1 MKKMREQSTS
11 GSIRAARRLLA
22 GVLALV
28 LPLLVAGAAFVPAAN
43 AASPLVAQWHMDAA
57 DGAESSGNAIA
68 TDVAPGAQVVPGRFG
83 NGLQP
88 GGGGADLIVPQTSP
102 KLGLL
107 QPSHISLVVWFK
119 ANGFPGLLQY
129 LVSDGGEGAPVCG
142 GSSVGLY
149 TGYHSGPGLQFY
161 VRGASAF
168 HIADA
173 GPGNAVY
180 DGNWH
185 MAVGT
190 FDGTN
195 TLLYVDGKQVTAA
208 EPAASPDPINYASA
222 TEKSF
227 RIGQYSDLSCGA
239 STFTGALDET
249 KVYDRALT
257 ATEIA
262 RMAAAPG
269 PAPPDLVP
277 DGDGGGGTQP
287 APITVGPSPVHTD
300 QAPHVNGVTSRLPF
314 RTGSLMTVVNADV
327 TGADHLDWDVTGDG
341 KTDISCSGSQPT
353 LGVRYAATGGA
364 GASALGAHAAAISFS
379 VPRTVSLT
387 AVSATGVSSAASRIQ
402 ILTTKLPAAA
412 PSSPAAPSGQLQR
425 PPGLTMCGPI
435 AESPIQGLVKAIGLE
450 NSCTD
455 MTVAAGVAEARG
467 CMTHVLDRESLP
479 TKDRAVVAEWENV
492 SADSTVPTDLFVSYK
507 PVRING
513 MLFTP
518 GVTTP
523 VIVFPNLQRVVSRGT
538 TVTFG
543 AVKVSS
549 GKLNLD
555 LRSSGGGRADLG
567 TVSTS
572 GLRQIGGFPVDGA
585 AQLATFFQGGQHY
598 SELTL
603 HLGMPG
609 ILTAF
614 GGPVPTNVT
623 TVRTDNAH
631 DPVIDNIN
639 IRYPRVELGPV
650 RFADFDLH
658 YSATGDPTQN
668 CYGPMWKGVGTIF
681 VGSDDAAAS
690 FRLAPNPPRNGVLF
704 CNGGFVGAGGTLDF
718 GGHEPMV
725 FPGVFLQNIDLSI
738 KADPPVARGGVTMSM
753 AGLATINGNLV
764 IALASPGSPYT
775 ITGAD
780 GPGFAGAS
788 VKVTGPAIGAA
799 GRVGLNVPV
808 LGQIGMASAYLVYQF
823 PFYVSGAGSMSFGVP
838 GITIDGKVQG
848 SFSLLTKQYDL
859 EGSIHACLIGFIC
872 GTAMGW
878 VSDRGVAV
886 CFGDIVHDTWV
897 PGGGYGWGAVIPDVW
912 WPTGC
917 KPSRYWD
924 HAISARA
931 RAAQAGGYS
940 FKVAAGEDS
949 KSVELHGAGGVAP
962 TGTLT
967 APGGEKVTIGAD
979 GPPTVHGAHVGL
991 LRDAQGG
998 RTIAGVLRGTPGTYT
1013 FTPAAGSPS
1022 ISKVRDTRADDGVS
1036 ATVTAKGDQRVLR
1049 YDAGLAGG
1057 KSVAFFERSKTG
1069 IYKRLKVAKGGKG
1082 ALVFTPA
1089 AGAAGQREIVAET
1102 TIDGTPVP
1110 PSVVARFTAP
1120 DTVTPG
1126 ATRGVTARRAAK
1138 RGARAGTLVVTWK
1151 DAKNAKRYGI
1161 TVRQADGTYR
1171 LVKATAQ
1178 RHQVR
1183 IRGVL
1188 ATFSGTVTVHAQ
1200 GVRGDWGRGATARF
1214 GASAQPKS
1222 AFLDH
1227 RELGKRH
1234 R

>member
-1 MKKMREQSTS
+1 VTMRI
-11 GSIRAARRLLA
+11 GRALACGWISALLLI
-22 GVLALV
+22 G
-28 LPLLVAGAAFVPAAN
+28 VPAAH

-68 TDVAPGAQVVPGRFG
+68 TDVVPGVQVVPGRFG
-83 NGLQP
+83 NGLQA

-107 QPSHISLVVWFK
+107 QPAHVSLVLWFK

-129 LVSDGGEGAPVCG
+129 LASDGGEGAPVCG
-142 GSSVGLY
+142 GSSFALY

-161 VRGASAF
+161 VRGAGDF

-180 DGNWH
+180 DGQWH
-185 MAVGT
+185 MAAGT

-195 TLLYVDGKQVTAA
+195 TLLYIDGKQVTAA
-208 EPAASPDPINYASA
+208 PPATTPDTINYTAA

-227 RIGQYSDLSCGA
+227 RIGQYSDLSCGQ
-239 STFTGALDET
+239 STFTGQLDET

-277 DGDGGGGTQP
+277 DGDGGGTQP
-287 APITVGPSPVHTD
+287 TPITIGPSPVHTD
-300 QAPHVNGVTSRLPF
+300 QPPRITGIAARLPF
-314 RTGSLMTVVNADV
+314 RTGSLMTVADADV

-341 KTDISCSGSQPT
+341 KTDASCPGSQPSI
-353 LGVRYAATGGA
+353 GVSYATGGA
-364 GASALGAHAAAISFS
+364 SARAAASALSFS
-379 VPRTVSLT
+379 VPRTLSLT
-387 AVSATGVSSAASRIQ
+387 AVSATGLASAATRIQ
-402 ILTTKLPAAA
+402 ILTAKLPAAA
-412 PSSPAAPSGQLQR
+412 PSAPTGGKLIR
-425 PPGLTMCGPI
+425 PPWVLMCGGFQSEFDGI
-435 AESPIQGLVKAIGLE
+435 VKAIGLSS
-450 NSCTD
+450 SCTD

-467 CMTHVLDRESLP
+467 CMTHVLDRQSLP
-479 TKDRAVVAEWENV
+479 LKDRTVVSEWEKL
-492 SADSTVPTDLFVSYK
+492 SPDSTVPTDVFVAYK

-518 GVTTP
+518 GGSTP
-523 VIVFPNLQRVVSRGT
+523 VIFFPNLQRVVSRGT

-549 GKLNLD
+549 GALNLD
-555 LRSSGGGRADLG
+555 LRGSGGRADLG

-572 GLRQIGGFPVDGA
+572 GLRQIGGFPVEGA
-585 AQLATFFQGGQHY
+585 AQVATFFQGGQHY

-650 RFADFDLH
+650 RFTDFDLH
-658 YSATGDPTQN
+658 YSATGDPSQN

-704 CNGGFVGAGGTLDF
+704 CNGGFVGAGGTVDF
-718 GGHEPMV
+718 GGHQPMV

-738 KADPPVARGGVTMSM
+738 GADPPVVRGGVTMSM

-808 LGQIGMASAYLVYQF
+808 IGQLGMVSAYLVYQY
-823 PFYVSGAGSMSFGVP
+823 PFYVSGAGSMEFGVP
-838 GITIDGKVQG
+838 GITIKGKVQG
-848 SFSLLTKQYDL
+848 AFSLLTKQYDL
-859 EGSIHACLIGFIC
+859 EGSIQACVIDLIC
-872 GTAMGW
+872 GTAAGW

-886 CFGDIVHDTWV
+886 CFGDIVHDDWV
-897 PGGGYGWGAVIPDVW
+897 PGGGYGWGAVLPDIW

-924 HAISARA
+924 HSIAARA
-931 RAAQAGGYS
+931 RAAQSGGYA
-940 FKVAAGEDS
+940 FKVAAGEDT

-967 APGGEKVTIGAD
+967 APDGEEATIGAD
-979 GPPTVHGAHVGL
+979 GPATVHAKHVGL
-991 LRDAQGG
+991 LRDARDGL
-998 RTIAGVLRGTPGTYT
+998 TIAGVLRGKPGTYT
-1013 FTPAAGSPS
+1013 FTPADSSPA
-1022 ISKVRDTRADDGVS
+1022 ITKVRDTRADDGVS
-1036 ATVTAKGDQRVLR
+1036 ATVTAKGDRRVLR
-1049 YDAGLAGG
+1049 YDAGLGGG
-1057 KSVAFFERSKTG
+1057 KSVAFFERSTTG

-1082 ALVFTPA
+1082 TLAFTPA
-1089 AGAAGQREIVAET
+1089 AGAAGKREIVAEIT
-1102 TIDGTPVP
+1102 LDGTPVP
-1110 PSVVARFTAP
+1110 PQVLASFTAP

-1126 ATRGVTARRAAK
+1126 ATRGVTVRRASS
-1138 RGARAGTLVVTWK
+1138 GALTVTWTA
-1151 DAKNAKRYGI
+1151 AKNAKRYGV
-1161 TVRQADGTYR
+1161 TVKLADGSAKTVETKR
-1171 LVKATAQ
+1171 GS
-1178 RHQVR
+1178 VR
-1183 IRGVL
+1183 IGGL
-1188 ATFSGTVTVHAQ
+1188 GAGFKGTVTVHAQ
-1200 GVRGDWGRGATARF
+1200 GVQGNWGKAGSARF
-1214 GASAQPKS
+1214 TASGKAKT
-1222 AFLDH
+1222 AFLPH
-1227 RELGKRH
+1227 SELGKKAKATKKK
-1234 R
+1234 

>member
-1 MKKMREQSTS
+1 MVSTD
-11 GSIRAARRLLA
+11 IRRAIACCWA
-22 GVLALV
+22 LAL
-28 LPLLVAGAAFVPAAN
+28 LGIGAPAAQ

-68 TDVAPGAQVVPGRFG
+68 TDAVAGAQVVPGRFG
-83 NGLQP
+83 NGLQA

-102 KLGLL
+102 KLALL
-107 QPSHISLVVWFK
+107 QPPHVSLVVWFK

-142 GSSVGLY
+142 GSSFALY

-161 VRGASAF
+161 VRGATGF

-180 DGNWH
+180 DGQWH

-190 FDGTN
+190 FDGIN
-195 TLLYVDGKQVTAA
+195 TLLYIDGHQVTAA
-208 EPAASPDPINYASA
+208 EPAASPDPINYTVA

-227 RIGQYSDLSCGA
+227 RVGQYSDQSCGG
-239 STFTGALDET
+239 STFAGALDET

-269 PAPPDLVP
+269 PTPPDLVP
-277 DGDGGGGTQP
+277 DDGGTSPQP
-287 APITVGPSPVHTD
+287 IPIGPSPIHTD
-300 QAPHVNGVTSRLPF
+300 TAPRINGITSRLPF
-314 RTGSLMTVVNADV
+314 RTGSLMTVANADV

-341 KTDISCSGSQPT
+341 KTDVSCSGSQPS
-353 LGVRYAATGGA
+353 LGVSYGTGGA
-364 GASALGAHAAAISFS
+364 SSASAHAALSFS
-379 VPRTVSLT
+379 APRALSLT
-387 AVSATGVSSAASRIQ
+387 AVSATGLASAASRIQ

-412 PSSPAAPSGQLQR
+412 PSAPTSTGGKLIR
-425 PPGLTMCGPI
+425 PPWLAMCGNI
-435 AESPIQGLVKAIGLE
+435 AESEFQGIVKALAL
-450 NSCTD
+450 STTCAD

-467 CMTHVLDRESLP
+467 CMSHVLDRQSLP
-479 TKDRAVVAEWENV
+479 TKDRAVVSEWERL
-492 SADSTVPTDLFVSYK
+492 SPDSTIPTDVFVSYK

-513 MLFTP
+513 LLFTP
-518 GVTTP
+518 GGSTP
-523 VIVFPNLQRVVSRGT
+523 VIFFPNLQRVVSRGT

-543 AVKVSS
+543 AVRISK
-549 GKLNLD
+549 GALNLD
-555 LRSSGGGRADLG
+555 LRGSGGRVDLG

-585 AQLATFFQGGQHY
+585 AQVATFFQGGQHY

-650 RFADFDLH
+650 RFTDFDLH
-658 YSATGDPTQN
+658 YSATGDPSQN
-668 CYGPMWKGVGTIF
+668 CYGPMWKGVGTIY

-704 CNGGFVGAGGTLDF
+704 CNGNFVGAGGTIDF
-718 GGHEPMV
+718 GGHQPMV
-725 FPGVFLQNIDLSI
+725 FPAVFLQNIDLSI
-738 KADPPVARGGVTMSM
+738 GVDPPVVRGGVTMSM

-788 VKVTGPAIGAA
+788 VRVTGPAIGA
-799 GRVGLNVPV
+799 GGSVGLNVPV
-808 LGQIGMASAYLVYQF
+808 LGRLGMASAYLVYQY
-823 PFYVSGAGSMSFGVP
+823 PFYVSGAGSMEFGVP
-838 GITIDGKVQG
+838 GITIKGKVQG

-859 EGSIHACLIGFIC
+859 EGSIQACVIDLIC
-872 GTAMGW
+872 GTAAGW

-886 CFGDIVHDTWV
+886 CFGDIVHDDWV
-897 PGGGYGWGAVIPDVW
+897 PGGGYGWGAVVPDIW

-924 HAISARA
+924 HAIAARA
-931 RAAQAGGYS
+931 RTAQAGPYT
-940 FKVAAGEDS
+940 FKVAEGEDS

-962 TGTLT
+962 IGTLT
-967 APGGEKVTIGAD
+967 GPDGEKVTIAAD
-979 GPPTVHGAHVGL
+979 GPKTVHGAHVGL
-991 LRDAQGG
+991 LRDDRDGL
-998 RTIAGVLRGTPGTYT
+998 TIAGVLRGKPGTYT
-1013 FTPAAGSPS
+1013 LTPAPGSPA
-1022 ISKVRDTRADDGVS
+1022 ITKVRETRADDGVS
-1036 ATVTAKGDQRVLR
+1036 ATVTAKGDRRVLH

-1057 KSVAFFERSKTG
+1057 KSVAFFERSKAG

-1082 ALVFTPA
+1082 TLTFTPA
-1089 AGAAGQREIVAET
+1089 VGAAGKREIVAET
-1102 TIDGTPVP
+1102 TLDGTPVP
-1110 PSVVARFTAP
+1110 PSVVASFTAP

-1126 ATRGVTARRAAK
+1126 ATRGVKVRRAK
-1138 RGARAGTLVVTWK
+1138 SGALTVTWTA
-1151 DAKNAKRYGI
+1151 AKNVKRYGI
-1161 TVRQADGTYR
+1161 TVHLADGSAKTVETAR
-1171 LVKATAQ
+1171 RSARISGVGAGFGGTATVRAQGVQGNWGKAGNARFKATAK
-1178 RHQVR
+1178 
-1183 IRGVL
+1183 
-1188 ATFSGTVTVHAQ
+1188 
-1200 GVRGDWGRGATARF
+1200 
-1214 GASAQPKS
+1214 PKT
-1222 AFLDH
+1222 AFLAH
-1227 RELGKRH
+1227 SELGKTKTKAKKK
-1234 R
+1234 

>member
-1 MKKMREQSTS
+1 VVITN
-11 GSIRAARRLLA
+11 IRRAIACWWA
-22 GVLALV
+22 LAL
-28 LPLLVAGAAFVPAAN
+28 LLIAVPAAH
-43 AASPLVAQWHMDAA
+43 ATSPLVAQWHMDAA

-83 NGLQP
+83 NGLQAS
-88 GGGGADLIVPQTSP
+88 GSGADLIVGQSSP

-107 QPSHISLVVWFK
+107 QPPHVSLVVWFK

-161 VRGASAF
+161 VRGATTF

-195 TLLYVDGKQVTAA
+195 TLLYIDGKQVTAA
-208 EPAASPDPINYASA
+208 PPAASPDTINYMAA

-227 RIGQYSDLSCGA
+227 RIGQYSDLSCGQ
-239 STFTGALDET
+239 STFTGGLDEV

-257 ATEIA
+257 PTEIG

-277 DGDGGGGTQP
+277 DDDGST
-287 APITVGPSPVHTD
+287 PIPVGPTPVHTD
-300 QAPHVNGVTSRLPF
+300 QAPRINGVASRLPF
-314 RTGSLMTVVNADV
+314 RTGSLMTVVDANV

-341 KTDISCSGSQPT
+341 KTDVSCPGDQPSM
-353 LGVRYAATGGA
+353 GVSYASGGA
-364 GASALGAHAAAISFS
+364 GASALGAHAAALSFT
-379 VPRTVSLT
+379 VPRTLSLT
-387 AVSATGVSSAASRIQ
+387 AVSATGLASPASRIQ
-402 ILTTKLPAAA
+402 ILTAKLPTAA
-412 PSSPAAPSGQLQR
+412 PSAPSSSTGGKLIR
-425 PPGLTMCGPI
+425 PPFLSMCGGFQSEFQGI
-435 AESPIQGLVKAIGLE
+435 IKALALES
-450 NSCTD
+450 SCTN
-455 MTVAAGVAEARG
+455 MTVAAGVAEATG
-467 CMTHVLDRESLP
+467 CMTHVLDRDSLP
-479 TKDRAVVAEWENV
+479 VKDRAVVSEWEHL
-492 SADSTVPTDLFVSYK
+492 SQDSTVPTDVFVAYK

-513 MLFTP
+513 MVFTP
-518 GVTTP
+518 GGSTP
-523 VIVFPNLQRVVSRGT
+523 VIFFPNLQRVVSRGT

-543 AVKVSS
+543 AAKVSS
-549 GKLNLD
+549 GALNLD
-555 LRSSGGGRADLG
+555 LRGSGGRADLG

-623 TVRTDNAH
+623 AVRTDNAH

-639 IRYPRVELGPV
+639 IRLPYVELGPV
-650 RFADFDLH
+650 QFTDFDLH
-658 YSATGDPTQN
+658 YSAKGDPAQG
-668 CYGPMWKGVGTIF
+668 CSGPMWKGVGTIY
-681 VGSDDAAAS
+681 VGSRNDAGPAAS
-690 FRLAPNPPRNGVLF
+690 FRLAPDPPTNGVLF
-704 CNGGFVGAGGTLDF
+704 CNNNFAGAGGTLDF
-718 GGHEPMV
+718 GGHQPMV
-725 FPGVFLQNIDLSI
+725 FPGVFLQNINLHI
-738 KADPPVARGGVTMSM
+738 NADPPVVHGGVTMSM
-753 AGLATINGNLV
+753 AGLATINGDLV

-780 GPGFAGAS
+780 GPGFNGAS
-788 VKVTGPAIGAA
+788 VRVTGPAIGAA

-808 LGQIGMASAYLVYQF
+808 LGTLGMASAYLVYQY
-823 PFYVSGAGSMSFGVP
+823 PFYVAGAGSMSFGVP
-838 GITIDGKVQG
+838 GITIDGHVAG
-848 SFSLLTKQYDL
+848 SFSLLTHQYDL
-859 EGSIHACLIGFIC
+859 EGSIHGCLVGILC
-872 GTAMGW
+872 GTAAGW
-878 VSDRGVAV
+878 VSDRGIAV
-886 CFGDIVHDTWV
+886 CFGDIVHDDWV
-897 PGGGYGWGAVIPDVW
+897 PGGGYGWGAVIPSIW

-931 RAAQAGGYS
+931 RAAQAAPYT
-940 FKVAAGEDS
+940 FKVAEGEDT

-967 APGGEKVTIGAD
+967 APDGEKVTIGAD
-979 GPPTVHGAHVGL
+979 GPASVHGAHVGL
-991 LRDAQGG
+991 LRDAGDG
-998 RTIAGVLRGTPGTYT
+998 VTIAGVLRGKPGTYT
-1013 FTPAAGSPS
+1013 LTPAAGSS
-1022 ISKVRDTRADDGVS
+1022 AITRVRETRADDGVS
-1036 ATVTAKGDQRVLR
+1036 ATVTAKGDRRVLH

-1057 KSVAFFERSKTG
+1057 KSVAFFERSKA

-1082 ALVFTPA
+1082 TLVFTPA
-1089 AGAAGQREIVAET
+1089 AGAAGKREIVAET
-1102 TIDGTPVP
+1102 TLDGAPVP
-1110 PSVVARFTAP
+1110 PQVVASFTAQ

-1126 ATRGVTARRAAK
+1126 ATRGVKVRRAK
-1138 RGARAGTLVVTWK
+1138 SGAVTVTWTA
-1151 DAKNAKRYGI
+1151 AKNAKRYGI
-1161 TVRQADGTYR
+1161 TVKLADGSAKT
-1171 LVKATAQ
+1171 VKTA
-1178 RHQVR
+1178 RRSVK
-1183 IRGVL
+1183 I
-1188 ATFSGTVTVHAQ
+1188 SGLGAGFGGTATVHAQ
-1200 GVRGDWGRGATARF
+1200 GVQGNWGKAGSARFKATAK
-1214 GASAQPKS
+1214 PKT

-1227 RELGKRH
+1227 KLLGKTKAKAREKQ
-1234 R
+1234 